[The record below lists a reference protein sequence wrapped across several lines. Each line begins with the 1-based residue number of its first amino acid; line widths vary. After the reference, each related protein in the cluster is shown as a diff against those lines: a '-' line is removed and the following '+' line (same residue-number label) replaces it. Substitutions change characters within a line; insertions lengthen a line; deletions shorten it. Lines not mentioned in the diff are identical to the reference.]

1 MTWDGVR
8 YEILEASQENAP
20 AFDSVRRSKIAA
32 AEAVSGIPL
41 IIYATDF
48 TDESRASQY
57 GSGLLIELED
67 KTGFLQ
73 AMSDLPA
80 NGPLDVLLHSP
91 GGSPSA
97 TESIVR
103 LLRSR
108 FTPIRFIVPHTA
120 KSAATMLAL
129 SGNEILLGEAAEL
142 GPIDPQFGSIP
153 AGAAIDQ
160 FNRIHSDVTAN
171 PDRMRGW
178 LPILQQYG
186 PSFLQQC
193 WNAVELSENLAT
205 AWLQDYMFAGEPES
219 RERAERVATYLAN
232 HNNFMTHS
240 RPVWMEQLLAVEPTL
255 KIKSLRQIDPQFE
268 SAIMDVYWAINIT
281 FQSTLAFKLIEHQ
294 AESAYIRLMQP
305 PTLPAIPI
313 PVPVSPPSQPA
324 PPNRAERRRQQRNRR

>member
-1 MTWDGVR
+1 MTWD
-8 YEILEASQENAP
+8 EIRREIAASHRENAL
-20 AFDSVRRSKIAA
+20 AFDPVRRSKIAA
-32 AEAVSGIPL
+32 AEAVSEIPL
-41 IIYATDF
+41 IIYAADF

-57 GSGLLIELED
+57 GSGLLIELDD

-80 NGPLDVLLHSP
+80 TGPLDVLLHSP

-120 KSAATMLAL
+120 KSTATMLAL

-142 GPIDPQFGSIP
+142 GPIDPQFGNIP

-160 FNRIHSDVTAN
+160 FDRIHSDVTAN

-193 WNAVELSENLAT
+193 LNAVELSESLAA
-205 AWLQDYMFAGEPES
+205 AWLQEYMFAGEPKAQ
-219 RERAERVATYLAN
+219 ERAERVAKWLAN

-240 RPVWMEQLLAVEPTL
+240 RPIWMEQLLDVEPTL
-255 KIKSLRQIDPQFE
+255 KIKSLKQIDPRFE

-281 FQSTLAFKLIEHQ
+281 FQGTPAFKLIEHQ
-294 AESAYIRLMQP
+294 EGSAYIRIMQP
-305 PTLPAIPI
+305 PTLPAIPV
-313 PVPVSPPSQPA
+313 PVPVSPPSQPP

>member
-1 MTWDGVR
+1 MTWNEVR
-8 YEILEASQENAP
+8 QEIVAASRENAA
-20 AFDSVRRSKIAA
+20 AFDVVRRSKIAA
-32 AEAVSGIPL
+32 AEEISGVPL

-48 TDESRASQY
+48 TDESRALQY
-57 GSGLLIELED
+57 GPGLLIELDD

-80 NGPLDVLLHSP
+80 EGPLDVLLHSP

-97 TESIVR
+97 TESIVQ

-108 FTPIRFIVPHTA
+108 FDPIRFIVPHTA

-142 GPIDPQFGSIP
+142 GPIDPQFGSVP

-160 FNRIHSDVTAN
+160 FNRIHSEVTAN
-171 PDRMRGW
+171 PERMRGW

-193 WNAVELSENLAT
+193 LNAVELSESLAAT
-205 AWLQDYMFAGEPES
+205 WLQEYMFAGEPEAQ
-219 RERAERVATYLAN
+219 ERAERVAKWLAN

-240 RPVWMEQLLAVEPTL
+240 RPVWMGQLLDVEPTL
-255 KIKSLRQIDPQFE
+255 KIKSLRQADPWFE
-268 SAIMDVYWAINIT
+268 SAIMAVYWAISIT
-281 FQSTLAFKLIEHQ
+281 FQDTPAFKLIEHH
-294 AESAYIRLMQP
+294 ADSAYIRLMQP
-305 PTLPAIPI
+305 PALPAIPVPI
-313 PVPVSPPSQPA
+313 PVSPPTHPG
-324 PPNRAERRRQQRNRR
+324 PPGRAERRRQQQGRR